1 MREGARDFSKRGLSP
16 VISSIV
22 LTAMV
27 LVIGARVW
35 GFASGASSVIQNNYY
50 EEVVESVDKIKER
63 FCIEN
68 VGLDKASNKLKV
80 WILNYGTIDVTID
93 MIRITG
99 GSNISYQFIDV
110 VIPISEFVR
119 VDVTPNELSLID
131 GLSITIEVK
140 SSRGNRAYD
149 SILIP

>member
-1 MREGARDFSKRGLSP
+1 MGGKRFKRGRRGLSP
-16 VISSIV
+16 IVSSVI

-27 LVIGARVW
+27 LVIGASVW
-35 GFASGASSVIQNNYY
+35 GVTSGASSVIQNNYY

-68 VGLDKASNKLKV
+68 MGLDKASNKLMV
-80 WILNYGTIDVTID
+80 WILNYGTIDVTVD
-93 MIRITG
+93 MIRVIG
-99 GSNISYQFIDV
+99 GSNVSTQFVSI
-110 VIPISEFVR
+110 VIPVGEFVR

-131 GLSITIEVK
+131 GLSISVELR
-140 SSRGNRAYD
+140 SSRGNVAYD

>member
-1 MREGARDFSKRGLSP
+1 
-16 VISSIV
+16 
-22 LTAMV
+22 MV
-27 LVIGARVW
+27 LVIGASVW

-68 VGLDKASNKLKV
+68 VGLDKASNKLKI
-80 WILNYGTIDVTID
+80 WILNYGTIDITID

-110 VIPISEFVR
+110 VIPINEFVR
-119 VDVTPNELSLID
+119 VDVTPNELYLID

>member
-1 MREGARDFSKRGLSP
+1 MRGKRGLSP

-27 LVIGARVW
+27 LVIGASVW
-35 GFASGASSVIQNNYY
+35 GFASGASSFIQNNYY

-110 VIPISEFVR
+110 VIPINEFVR